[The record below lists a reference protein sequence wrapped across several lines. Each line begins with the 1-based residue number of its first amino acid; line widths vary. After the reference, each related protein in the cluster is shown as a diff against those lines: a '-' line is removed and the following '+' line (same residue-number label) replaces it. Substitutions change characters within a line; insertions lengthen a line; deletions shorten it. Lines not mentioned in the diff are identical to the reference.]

1 MMSSYILLAITI
13 LMAPF
18 YSAIILKVKAFFGGK
33 KGPSLLINYYTLIKL
48 LKKGSVYSESTTFI
62 FKLSPIITL
71 SVSLVVLLFFPI
83 AGFQSIFSFQG
94 DVIFLLYLFGLA
106 RFFTILAGL
115 DTASP
120 FEGMGT
126 AREAFFSILAELTLF
141 MILILFFLISH
152 KLSFSAYFIK
162 IESMALWQTIGAPLI
177 LVLLAL
183 YIITLTENC
192 RVPVDDPA
200 THLELTMIH
209 EVMILDHSGPDL
221 AFLELGAQ
229 LKLIFYTSLM
239 ACLIFPFQLGNM
251 LANTVAFFLVLVGIY
266 VLIGITESII
276 ARYKMTKTPKFILF
290 SFAMALFATIVILEF
305 PS

>member
-1 MMSSYILLAITI
+1 MSSFILLAITI
-13 LMAPF
+13 LLAPF
-18 YSAIILKVKAFFGGK
+18 YAAVIQKVKAFFGGK
-33 KGPSLLINYYTLIKL
+33 KGPPLLINYFTLIKL
-48 LKKGSVYSESTTFI
+48 FKKGSVYSESTTFI
-62 FKLSPIITL
+62 FKLSPIITI
-71 SVSLVVLLFFPI
+71 SVSLIVLLFLPI
-83 AGFQSIFSFQG
+83 AGSQPIFSFQG
-94 DVIFLLYLFGLA
+94 DVIFLLYLFGLS

-141 MILILFFLISH
+141 TILILFYLISN
-152 KLSFSAYFIK
+152 KLSLFAYFGKGQSI
-162 IESMALWQTIGAPLI
+162 ALWQTIGTPLI
-177 LVLLAL
+177 LVILAL
-183 YIITLTENC
+183 YIVTLTENC

-221 AFLELGAQ
+221 ALLELGAQ
-229 LKLIFYTSLM
+229 LKLIFYSSLI
-239 ACLIFPFQLGNM
+239 ACLICPFHLGSL
-251 LANTVAFFLVLVGIY
+251 LANTAAYLLILLGIY
-266 VLIGITESII
+266 GMIGITESVI

-290 SFAMALFATIVILEF
+290 SFALALFATVVILEF

>member
-1 MMSSYILLAITI
+1 MMSSFILLAITI
-13 LMAPF
+13 LLAPF

-33 KGPSLLINYYTLIKL
+33 KGPSFLINYYTLIKL

-62 FKLSPIITL
+62 FKLSPIVTL
-71 SVSLVVLLFFPI
+71 SVSFVVLLFFPI
-83 AGFQSIFSFQG
+83 AGFQPIFSFQG

-126 AREAFFSILAELTLF
+126 AREAFFSMIGELTLF
-141 MILILFFLISH
+141 TVLILFFLISN
-152 KLSFSAYFIK
+152 KLSLAAYFGK
-162 IESMALWQTIGAPLI
+162 LESMTLWQTIGPPI
-177 LVLLAL
+177 VLVILAL
-183 YIITLTENC
+183 YNVALTENC

-229 LKLIFYTSLM
+229 LKLIFYSSLI
-239 ACLIFPFQLGNM
+239 ACLVFPFQLGSM
-251 LANTVAFFLVLVGIY
+251 LANAITFFLVLVGIY
-266 VLIGITESII
+266 VVIGITESVI

-290 SFAMALFATIVILEF
+290 SFAMTLFATIVILEF
-305 PS
+305 

>member
-1 MMSSYILLAITI
+1 MSSFILLAITI
-13 LMAPF
+13 LLAPF
-18 YSAIILKVKAFFGGK
+18 YAAIILRVKAFFGGK

-71 SVSLVVLLFFPI
+71 SVALVVLMFFPI
-83 AGFQSIFSFQG
+83 AGFQPIFSFQG
-94 DVIFLLYLFGLA
+94 DVIFLLYLFGLS

-126 AREAFFSILAELTLF
+126 AREAYFAILAELTLF
-141 MILILFFLISH
+141 TVLILFYLVSN
-152 KLSFSAYFIK
+152 KLSFSAYFGK
-162 IESMALWQTIGAPLI
+162 LESAALWQAIGAPLF
-177 LVLLAL
+177 LVILAL
-183 YIITLTENC
+183 YIVMLTENC
-192 RVPVDDPA
+192 RVPVDDPV

-229 LKLIFYTSLM
+229 LKLIFYASLM
-239 ACLIFPFQLGNM
+239 ACLIFPIQLGSM

-266 VLIGITESII
+266 GVIGITESVI

-290 SFAMALFATIVILEF
+290 SFALALFATIVILEF